1 MQELAN
7 DEAKKIIEIVEGLNF
22 PLKIRLAGVTFG
34 SRQHYIKEY
43 ARQAQ
48 KYFLLREP
56 DNKFDPN
63 AIRVLVSKYKADI
76 GYIPAKKAEILA
88 PLMDAGIDLKVGFCL
103 KLIDENNLNKPVG
116 IIVKIWI

>member
-7 DEAKKIIEIVEGLNF
+7 DEARKIIETIEGIKW

-76 GYIPAKKAEILA
+76 GYIPAKKAELLA
-88 PLMDAGIDLKVGFCL
+88 PLMDAGIELKVGFCL
-103 KLIDENNLNKPVG
+103 KLIDEKNINKPVG
-116 IIVKIWI
+116 IIVKIWM